1 MIRLLIHG
9 QLIIDDYRQYEDG
22 ALLIDD
28 KHILDVYIN
37 SNKLNDVYYDE
48 VVDLNNKI
56 VMPRFYDADLLSSK
70 QVVVDPLDVKIESNK
85 AIMLGNSKA
94 YSRDVKIDYDGY
106 YDLFNNMTGFD
117 ISNFGLVNRAFD
129 DYDKYVEVNYSQ
141 DNNDD
146 YVKGHKDA
154 LGKYYGAAKSNS
166 KDLCIVEGQV
176 NDELKNRGRA
186 SASDMY
192 ARGYYDGLEYVSKA
206 LVTSKNLISKKM
218 YQKLLS
224 ELS

>member
-70 QVVVDPLDVKIESNK
+70 QVVVDPLNVKIESNK
-85 AIMLGNSKA
+85 AIMLGDSKA

-129 DYDKYVEVNYSQ
+129 DYDKYVEVDGSLDISILKVVYKLIRKDRIILINDVLNGLRKFKDIGANYNELLMFSSLNAYRLFKMDKEYGSLIKGKSSALIIF
-141 DNNDD
+141 DN
-146 YVKGHKDA
+146 
-154 LGKYYGAAKSNS
+154 
-166 KDLCIVEGQV
+166 
-176 NDELKNRGRA
+176 ELKEVA
-186 SASDMY
+186 
-192 ARGYYDGLEYVSKA
+192 YV
-206 LVTSKNLISKKM
+206 
-218 YQKLLS
+218 
-224 ELS
+224 